1 MLCQPPLMRS
11 TVAAGASTFQRIDSD
26 LVGRGV
32 EGSRISLTNLLNSS
46 ARPLNGLQRLRSP
59 METTHIHKGSTMMK
73 RTLRVSTLAAA
84 LSLSAGLALAADP
97 EPAKEKAQ
105 TPKQE
110 QIYGSQLMTQQE
122 RIEHRAKMRAAKT
135 AEERE
140 QIRKEHHEL
149 MKERAKARGV
159 TLPDEPPARG
169 GGMMGPGGGMG
180 PGSGGMK
187 PGGGS

>member
-1 MLCQPPLMRS
+1 
-11 TVAAGASTFQRIDSD
+11 
-26 LVGRGV
+26 
-32 EGSRISLTNLLNSS
+32 
-46 ARPLNGLQRLRSP
+46 
-59 METTHIHKGSTMMK
+59 MK
-73 RTLRVSTLAAA
+73 RKLMVSALCAV
-84 LSLSAGLALAADP
+84 LSLSVWLVFAADP

-105 TPKQE
+105 TQKQE

-140 QIRKEHHEL
+140 QIRKEHHEQ

-169 GGMMGPGGGMG
+169 GGMGPGAGGMGPGGGGMG
-180 PGSGGMK
+180 PGGGGMG
-187 PGGGS
+187 PGGGRGR